1 MIPIIRFNEFLLE
14 LQAEVNTLLSKYAF
28 IFRNNMWV
36 YTEDED
42 AILGND
48 KGKQIDTII
57 ISPTE
62 SHLIKKIKEAT
73 GIVLA
78 VQLAQSDT
86 EAESVDNYS
95 ENDNELFF
103 ILEKVDPAQFTEQNE
118 QYHYAKLQLVIKLVK
133 EYILSRG
140 MNGNMCGGDETIS
153 KPFHTEWEYSIFGG
167 FNGLSISF
175 NLRNFNL

>member
-14 LQAEVNTLLSKYAF
+14 MQAEVNALLAEQTF
-28 IFRNNMWV
+28 VWRNNAWV
-36 YTEDED
+36 YTGGYD
-42 AILGND
+42 AVTGSNT
-48 KGKQIDTII
+48 GKLIDTII

-62 SHLIKKIKEAT
+62 THLIKKIKEST

-103 ILEKVDPAQFTEQNE
+103 ILEKTDPSAFTDQNE
-118 QYHYAKLQLVIKLVK
+118 QYHYAKLQLVMKLVK

-140 MNGNMCGGDETIS
+140 LNGNACGGDETIS
-153 KPFHTEWEYSIFGG
+153 KPFHTEWEYSAFGG
-167 FNGLSISF
+167 FNGLSVSF
-175 NLRNFNL
+175 NLKNFEL